1 MERKIVYKEMEK
13 EKTDNRNGQGIHIDS
28 MSSIELT
35 FEGELNDF
43 FGSDKGRTRHR
54 FVLRRRT
61 SVKDLIEALGPP
73 HPEVGRI
80 EVCGADRG
88 FDYIPAARDRIRVA
102 PLPRPVDWRNGDHLH
117 PRPLPEA
124 RFVVDVNVGG
134 LARKLRL
141 LGFDAAYHHTWH
153 DDTIADTADREGR
166 IVLTRDI
173 ALLKRRVIVW
183 GRYLREEDPTQQLLE
198 VLSVFG
204 LEGPYAP
211 LTRCL
216 DCNAELEAV
225 AKERILHLLE
235 PKTRKYYHDF
245 SQCPACG
252 KIYWAGSHQG
262 RIMQWL
268 SENGLDAGAGSDERD
283 V

>member
-1 MERKIVYKEMEK
+1 MQ
-13 EKTDNRNGQGIHIDS
+13 D
-28 MSSIELT
+28 IELT
-35 FEGELNDF
+35 FLGELNDF
-43 FGSDKGRTRHR
+43 LGSDKDETTHR
-54 FVLRRRT
+54 FALRRRT

-80 EVCGADRG
+80 ETGGVCVG
-88 FDYIPAARDRIRVA
+88 FGYIPVAGDRLRVA
-102 PLPRPVDWRNGDHLH
+102 PLARPVDLQNGDRLH
-117 PRPLPEA
+117 TLPLPEA
-124 RFVVDVNVGG
+124 RFVVDVNVGR

-141 LGFDAAYHHTWH
+141 LGFDAAYHHSWE
-153 DDTIADTADREGR
+153 DGSIAEMADREGR
-166 IVLTRDI
+166 IVLTKDI

-183 GRYLREEDPTQQLLE
+183 GRYLRAEDPTQQLLE

-204 LEGPYAP
+204 LEGPFAT

-225 AKERILHLLE
+225 DKERIIHLLE
-235 PKTRKYYHDF
+235 PKTKKYYHDF
-245 SQCPACG
+245 SRCPVCG
-252 KIYWAGSHQG
+252 KIYWAGSHQE

-268 SENGLDAGAGSDERD
+268 CENGLDRNDSKGAK